1 MRFRLYSIV
10 AVIGAMLLWPLTGH
24 AQQSSAPTAQP
35 PAAQSGQETAVPD
48 HEKMPQAPIEP
59 VTSGPYPVMSTEA
72 EARAREIFEMFN
84 HAETSQMWASL
95 SEGLRRMSGKE
106 EKFAEINKKMH
117 ERFGPETQM
126 VQEIIIPYIFA
137 PDTTYSRLSNFANV
151 RVPVMTIINLN
162 QRGQIDSFD
171 FKFMPTIAEGR
182 FAGYQ
187 DTTKLKLPLD
197 GEWFVYQGGRN
208 LFENGYAGDD
218 DQRYGID
225 FVYLKDG
232 KLFSGSGGVGS
243 KLEDYYCFGQ
253 PVLAPADG
261 TVIKAETYYDD
272 NLPGKPTGDPADGN
286 VVVISHGNGESSMVN
301 HLKQNSLKVKV
312 GDTVKQG
319 QVIAECGNS
328 GQGPVPHVH
337 YQLQR
342 MAGVP
347 LPAQFTDYL
356 ADGKAVASGEP
367 TRGQYV
373 KNAPP
378 AMAGNTGKATTSKAD
393 SMNADKGSTTMPA
406 QNPSH

>member
-1 MRFRLYSIV
+1 
-10 AVIGAMLLWPLTGH
+10 
-24 AQQSSAPTAQP
+24 
-35 PAAQSGQETAVPD
+35 
-48 HEKMPQAPIEP
+48 MPQAPIEP

-72 EARAREIFEMFN
+72 EARARQIFEMFN
-84 HAETSQMWASL
+84 HADTSQMWASL

-106 EKFAEINKKMH
+106 ERFAEINKKMH

-126 VQEIIIPYIFA
+126 VQETIIPYIFA

-151 RVPVMTIINLN
+151 RLPVITIINVN

-187 DTTKLKLPLD
+187 DTTKLKLPFD

-208 LFENGYAGDD
+208 LFENGYSGDD

-225 FVYLKDG
+225 FVYLKNG
-232 KLFSGSGGVGS
+232 RLFSGPGGVGS

-272 NLPGKPTGDPADGN
+272 NPPGKPTGDPADGN
-286 VVVISHGNGESSMVN
+286 VVVISHGNGETSLIN

-328 GQGPVPHVH
+328 GQGPVPHIH

-347 LPAQFTDYL
+347 LPAQFNDYL
-356 ADGKAVASGEP
+356 ADGKPVSSGEP
-367 TRGQYV
+367 KRGQYV
-373 KNAPP
+373 KSAAP
-378 AMAGNTGKATTSKAD
+378 AMATDTGKPAPKSD
-393 SMNADKGSTTMPA
+393 SMNAGKDNTTTPA